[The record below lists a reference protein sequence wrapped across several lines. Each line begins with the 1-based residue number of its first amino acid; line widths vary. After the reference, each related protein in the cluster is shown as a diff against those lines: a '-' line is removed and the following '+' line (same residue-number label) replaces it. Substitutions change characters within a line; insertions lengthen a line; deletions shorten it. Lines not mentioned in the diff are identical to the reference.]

1 MILERY
7 LVYRK
12 GEIEDRLTSLRNG
25 GSATA
30 ISTLPLRDSGNTS
43 GSSRSYGINCFGER
57 IAKRWS
63 YSSNFAFSSRFLCWN
78 ATNAVGQHKNAIFVD
93 GVHSEW
99 RCSAIDAADSSEYL

>member
-1 MILERY
+1 VTWEKY
-7 LVYRK
+7 LAYRK